1 MGSASPTTRSGDEM
15 SAVLVTGGAGY
26 IGSHAVKALRVAGH
40 EVVVLDNLSAG
51 HRQAVGDAAFV
62 EADVRDSTTVRAT
75 LRDHNIDA
83 VMHFAAL
90 LSVSESMSEPS
101 SYYEW
106 NVRGSLAL
114 LNAMVAEGVQRFV
127 LSSTCAVYGDRVNAP
142 IDETHPTAPINAY
155 GETKLTV
162 ERALG
167 HYGRAYGLRSVALR
181 YFNASGADAGGDIGE
196 DHDPEIHLIP
206 RAIAAAGGGE
216 PLQVFG
222 DDYPTADGTCERD
235 YVHVSDLASG
245 HLLALDALLATSD
258 TADRDGG
265 DPDGPEPV
273 NRVFN
278 LGTGRPHSVREV
290 VQAVERVSGL
300 PVPTR
305 PAPRRPGD
313 PAVLFASADRIVSE
327 LGWRPQYISL
337 DDIVETA
344 WRWHQSHPQGFGG

>member
-1 MGSASPTTRSGDEM
+1 M

-26 IGSHAVKALRVAGH
+26 IGSHAVKALRAAGH
-40 EVVVLDNLSAG
+40 KVVVLDNLSAG

-75 LRDHNIDA
+75 LRDHRIEA

-90 LSVSESMSEPS
+90 LSVSESVSEPS
-101 SYYEW
+101 RYYEW

-114 LNAMVAEGVQRFV
+114 LNAMVAEDVPRFV
-127 LSSTCAVYGDRVNAP
+127 LSSTCAVYGDRVTAP

-162 ERALG
+162 ERALV

-181 YFNASGADAGGDIGE
+181 YFNASGADADGEIGE
-196 DHDPEIHLIP
+196 DHTPEIHLIP
-206 RAIAAAGGGE
+206 RAIAAAYGGE
-216 PLQVFG
+216 PLQLFG

-245 HLLALDALLATSD
+245 HVLALDSLLATPD
-258 TADRDGG
+258 TADLADKQSE
-265 DPDGPEPV
+265 GPETTS
-273 NRVFN
+273 RVYN

-290 VQAVERVSGL
+290 VQAVERVVGRS
-300 PVPTR
+300 VPTH

-327 LGWRPQYISL
+327 LGWRPQYTRL

>member
-1 MGSASPTTRSGDEM
+1 M

-26 IGSHAVKALRVAGH
+26 IGSHAVKALRAAGH
-40 EVVVLDNLSAG
+40 KVVVLDNLSAG
-51 HRQAVGDAAFV
+51 HRQAVGDAVFV

-75 LRDHNIDA
+75 LRDHAIEA

-90 LSVSESMSEPS
+90 LSVSESVSEPS
-101 SYYEW
+101 RYYEW

-127 LSSTCAVYGDRVNAP
+127 LSSTCAVYGDRVTPP
-142 IDETHPTAPINAY
+142 IAETHPTAPINAY

-162 ERALG
+162 ERALV

-206 RAIAAAGGGE
+206 RAIAAACGGE
-216 PLQVFG
+216 SLQLFG

-245 HLLALDALLATSD
+245 HLLALDSLFG
-258 TADRDGG
+258 RD
-265 DPDGPEPV
+265 DPVVLDDGHPDLPGPAS
-273 NRVFN
+273 RVFN

-290 VQAVERVSGL
+290 VQSVERVTGL
-300 PVPTR
+300 PVPTL

-313 PAVLFASADRIVSE
+313 PAVLFASAARIASE
-327 LGWRPQYISL
+327 LGWRPHYTGL

>member
-1 MGSASPTTRSGDEM
+1 M

-245 HLLALDALLATSD
+245 HLLALDTLLATSD

>member
-1 MGSASPTTRSGDEM
+1 MGSASLTTRSGDEM

-101 SYYEW
+101 RYYEW

-114 LNAMVAEGVQRFV
+114 LDAMVAEGVQRFV
-127 LSSTCAVYGDRVNAP
+127 LSSTCAVYGDRVTAP

-265 DPDGPEPV
+265 DPGGPEPA

-300 PVPTR
+300 PVPTQ

-327 LGWRPQYISL
+327 LGWRPHYISL
-337 DDIVETA
+337 EDIVETA